1 MLSKDPKLI
10 RPNLGLSPQRS
21 RSKTPS
27 HPRPSS
33 QTSIIRKKF
42 TPTTN
47 KSFICYKDKQG
58 PKHSRACSFDKT
70 RDMSAKLKTRT
81 TKSLKSSG
89 KVLASTREFAIVD
102 SAKAEMNEG
111 NYFKAI
117 EILNKC
123 IKIDG
128 LNMEALYSRG
138 VCFMHVEKYEPAIKD
153 FMAVFEAEPGFDKQ
167 LYVAF
172 YMCYNY
178 LGKHSQGLK
187 LLNKGLRRFSNFSQ
201 GFLLRGQIYNKAK
214 KYEKALRDF
223 NRVLNLEKNSCNVI
237 IHIAESYIGLKEYE
251 SAMKA
256 INILITRSEMT
267 QKAYLLKVRVEYE
280 CKKFD
285 SCSKTIEKLVKL
297 FPQDTTVFYYKAL
310 LYLGQARYTDAVIC
324 FEQVIQGSNDAE
336 LLNQSLLQIGKLQIK
351 ERDFYG
357 ALHTFERSVEIGQT
371 KELKAF
377 HKYTEG
383 VICLMKRKLD
393 EGIEIFNEII
403 AGSEGCLA
411 DYLGDCFE
419 NRGFAYFSNK
429 NYKAALDDLKA
440 SKKMKKLEKA
450 SEFNMTVSEAL
461 LSEVKG
467 DYLTALDLLKSC
479 KELFPRNIMP
489 ALCRAS
495 VLVRLSRTSQ
505 ADPGLVD
512 KAEGLIE
519 KALKS
524 REPESEVYF
533 FKSIIN
539 FICKDYVNSFENAKK
554 TIEKADE
561 NIASHYVNRAF
572 SNICLKKY
580 EEAIQDLTI
589 SLQLK
594 EDLKEVY
601 LFRSICAFLQDD
613 LQLSID
619 DLKLAQDKFPQDHK
633 FQLKIAKLLT
643 VIGYPK
649 ESLEALEALQ
659 TLSLFEK
666 PDCRLMSQNYL
677 LQNDFAKARTA
688 IDPNSAGSQIDLK
701 IIDFLQSLSKRPKL
715 VFESSDLARLISS
728 SFGTIFNKKYASW
741 LAGIIFLYNNEFQ
754 SASNCF
760 QSVLEILHDDEPE
773 VFADSITIE
782 EENCEI
788 LYNLALCSFKSAK
801 EETKSNALMIFEE
814 LSEVLNE
821 KHKGQLLFLSALL
834 HITQKNKKK
843 AEKLMKEAIKSD
855 PETLSPF
862 LDNEEVSILPLHTA
876 NEFSSIF
883 PLISVNVDQLP
894 TVSIRPAIVL
904 PHPCVDQGFEDLASV
919 LLAYFAIEHISPR
932 PEAPWL
938 LRVKGSIQFT
948 DGFIEVNDLVTEED
962 QASKAALAKEVKL
975 PAKSQHIFRENSF
988 LSKDSIQ
995 KINDKENFGF
1005 RYDEKIKNMCND

>member
-1 MLSKDPKLI
+1 MLSKETKLI

-33 QTSIIRKKF
+33 QTPIIRKKF

-58 PKHSRACSFDKT
+58 PKHTRACSYDKN
-70 RDMSAKLKTRT
+70 RDLSAKLKTRT
-81 TKSLKSSG
+81 TKSLKNSG
-89 KVLASTREFAIVD
+89 KVLISTREFAVVD
-102 SAKAEMNEG
+102 SAKVEMNEG
-111 NYFKAI
+111 NYAKVI

-123 IKIDG
+123 VKADA
-128 LNMEALYSRG
+128 LNLEALYSRG
-138 VCFMHVEKYEPAIKD
+138 VCFMHVEKYELAIRD
-153 FMAVFEAEPGFDKQ
+153 FLIVFEAEPGFDKQ
-167 LYVAF
+167 LYVAL

-178 LGKHSQGLK
+178 LGKPSQGLK
-187 LLNKGLRRFSNFSQ
+187 LLNKGLRKFSNFSQ
-201 GFLLRGQIYNKAK
+201 GFLLRGQIYNKSK

-223 NRVLNLEKNSCNVI
+223 NRVLNLEKNSSNVI
-237 IHIAESYIGLKEYE
+237 IHIAESYIGLKEYD
-251 SAMKA
+251 SATKA
-256 INILITRSEMT
+256 LNILITRSEMT
-267 QKAYLLKVRVEYE
+267 QKSYLLKVRLEYE

-285 SCSKTIEKLVKL
+285 SCSKTIEKIIKK
-297 FPQDTTVFYYKAL
+297 FPQEATVFYYKAL
-310 LYLGQARYTDAVIC
+310 LYLNQHKYTDAVIC
-324 FEQVIQGSNDAE
+324 FEQVIKGSNDPE
-336 LLNQSLLQIGKLQIK
+336 LMNQSLLQIGKLQIK

-357 ALHTFERSVEIGQT
+357 ALHTFERSIEIGQT
-371 KELKAF
+371 KELKSF

-403 AGSEGCLA
+403 EGNEGFLVDHLA
-411 DYLGDCFE
+411 DCYE
-419 NRGFAYFSNK
+419 NRGFAYFSNR
-429 NYKAALDDLKA
+429 NYKAALDDLKI
-440 SKKMKKLEKA
+440 SKKMKRLEKA
-450 SEFNMTVSEAL
+450 SEFNMIVSEAL
-461 LSEVKG
+461 LSETKG
-467 DYLTALDLLKSC
+467 DYLTALELLKTC

-489 ALCRAS
+489 GLCRAS
-495 VLVRLSRTSQ
+495 ILVHLSRTSK
-505 ADPGLVD
+505 ADPALID
-512 KAEGLIE
+512 KAEALID

-539 FICKDYVNSFENAKK
+539 FICKDYVSSFENAKK

-601 LFRSICAFLQDD
+601 LLRSICGFLQDD

-619 DLKLAQDKFPQDHK
+619 DLKLAQEKFPQDQK

-643 VIGYPK
+643 IIGYPK
-649 ESLEALEALQ
+649 ESLEALQAS
-659 TLSLFEK
+659 SLFEK
-666 PDCRLMSQNYL
+666 PDCRLISQNYL
-677 LQNDFAKARTA
+677 LQNDFAKAKSA
-688 IDPNSAGSQIDLK
+688 LDPVSSSSQTDLK
-701 IIDFLQSLSKRPKL
+701 IIEFLQILSKNPKFI
-715 VFESSDLARLISS
+715 FESLNLAKEISS
-728 SFGTIFNKKYASW
+728 SFGTMFNKKYASW
-741 LAGIIFLYNNEFQ
+741 IAGIIFLYNNEFQ

-788 LYNLALCSFKSAK
+788 LYNLALCSFKSSK

-843 AEKLMKEAIKSD
+843 AENLMKEAIKSD

-862 LDNEEVSILPLHTA
+862 LDNEEVSILPLHTS

-894 TVSIRPAIVL
+894 TVFIRPAIVL
-904 PHPCVDQGFEDLASV
+904 PHPCIDQGFEDLASI
-919 LLAYFAIEHISPR
+919 LLTYFATESISPR

-948 DGFIEVNDLVTEED
+948 DGFIEVPDLVTEED
-962 QASKAALAKEVKL
+962 QASKPQPVADTKA
-975 PAKSQHIFRENSF
+975 PARSQSIFREKSF
-988 LSKDSIQ
+988 LSKASQQ
-995 KINDKENFGF
+995 KVSDKENFGLYF
-1005 RYDEKIKNMCND
+1005 DEKIKNICND